1 MLKKTVLG
9 IATAVAFGAVALVP
23 TAASAHWRHH
33 HHGGWG
39 FYGGPA
45 FYSPAYYGYGYGS
58 GCYVRR
64 HWVWTPGGWALLRR
78 PVCY

>member
-9 IATAVAFGAVALVP
+9 IATAVAFGAAALVP
-23 TAASAHWRHH
+23 TAASAHWHHH

-39 FYGGPA
+39 FYAGPS
-45 FYSPAYYGYGYGS
+45 YYYPAYYGYGS
-58 GCYVRR
+58 GCYVGKR
-64 HWVWTPGGWALLRR
+64 WVWTHAGWVLARR